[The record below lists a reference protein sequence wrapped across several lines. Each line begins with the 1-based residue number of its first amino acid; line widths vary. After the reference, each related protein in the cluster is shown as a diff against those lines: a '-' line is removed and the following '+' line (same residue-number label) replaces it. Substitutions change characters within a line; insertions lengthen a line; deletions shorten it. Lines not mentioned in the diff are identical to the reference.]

1 MSPGAPFEGRKFRS
15 RAPVLAG
22 AGRGRPGRR
31 DFSGGAAL
39 GGVTKDADRMSS
51 LGENAKLMATSGPA
65 QYIVISILCQ

>member
-15 RAPVLAG
+15 RAPVLVG

-39 GGVTKDADRMSS
+39 GGGDERRGQDV
-51 LGENAKLMATSGPA
+51 ESG
-65 QYIVISILCQ
+65 